1 MPGVNVT
8 KLSLSMTFQ
17 KKMKSVFWV
26 LEYELI
32 EDLSVKINI
41 NRFFSKR
48 ILRKKVME
56 VNFL

>member
-1 MPGVNVT
+1 MSLQTLVPGVNDI
-8 KLSLSMTFQ
+8 LE
-17 KKMKSVFWV
+17 KMKSVPCV
-26 LEYELI
+26 MECELI